1 MGSLAR
7 SQSSPKFQRRRCLV
21 TQVSCDTGVLCR
33 RASQWHL
40 LALADS
46 DNCDDQAPFRPRPSN
61 HCHQLEHDC
70 YSEVISSF
78 LKSRPACSKVSTAR
92 YAASLSP
99 ITSDAAAVAGA
110 RRCALLM
117 CHILPSNP
125 SQCASMGAKRATLQ
139 ARVLLVIAATRV
151 HNAYNLCKRASNLR
165 TFTSWGRCLAPHLL
179 GQEVK

>member
-99 ITSDAAAVAGA
+99 ITSDAAAIAGA
-110 RRCALLM
+110 RRRALLM
-117 CHILPSNP
+117 CDILPSNP
-125 SQCASMGAKRATLQ
+125 SRCASMGTKRATLQ
-139 ARVLLVIAATRV
+139 ARVLLVIAA
-151 HNAYNLCKRASNLR
+151 
-165 TFTSWGRCLAPHLL
+165 
-179 GQEVK
+179 